1 MINIVQGHR
10 TNSVQDAIKY
20 LQGDYDHKGTLRS
33 VKPRDFAGNAVDC
46 LSAVESIDRKHKY
59 VSGTLAFEP
68 SEHPTDAQLQKIV
81 DAFRRT
87 FMAGLEPGVNY
98 VDFWNIHEDKGR
110 IELNY
115 VIPMVELT
123 TGRRLNPFP
132 PGEAK
137 EDFKDAFDAYINHQM
152 GYNQVVPDP
161 IKASQ
166 SQFEVKVLPK
176 SSSKI
181 AEDFRKNKPTK
192 DEISDCVAH
201 QIINDKISTRQ
212 ELCDF
217 LENFGEITRIN
228 DKFIS
233 LKPYGSEKAFRLKGP
248 VYEHG
253 ADFKQIKNYHL
264 TKNSPSKLKLS
275 DDEFQKVKT
284 TLARLTKSRKEFNES
299 LVSKPV
305 GRANKNRIYGPK
317 DEKPVND
324 GGGSKGGSGG
334 GTAPN
339 PIKVEEP
346 KSQPIKTE
354 PVKPVEQSTEI
365 TASKTDVEPV
375 SKSNDKSQSNDQADD
390 SPGSSPIISG
400 GSNSGGS
407 VGSLSA
413 ELNRLTTEIANTRDP
428 KKLAELEAKAAGVRA
443 KLASASMAEQVKKLR
458 ESMKQQDNL
467 NRKKLKK

>member
-1 MINIVQGHR
+1 MINVVQGHR

-33 VKPRDFAGNAVDC
+33 VKPRDFGGNAIDC

-68 SEHPTDAQLQKIV
+68 SEHPTGPQLQKIV
-81 DAFRRT
+81 DAFRKT

-98 VDFWNIHEDKGR
+98 VDFWNIHGDKGR

-132 PGEAK
+132 PGQAK

-166 SQFEVKVLPK
+166 SQFEVKVIPK

-181 AEDFRKNKPTK
+181 AEAFRENKPTK
-192 DEISDCVAH
+192 DEISDCVAR

-217 LENFGEITRIN
+217 LENFGDITRIN

-233 LKPYGSEKAFRLKGP
+233 IKPYGSEKAFRLKGP

-253 ADFKQIKNYHL
+253 AEFKQIKNDHL
-264 TKNSPSKLKLS
+264 TNKSPSKLKLS

-284 TLARLTKSRKEFNES
+284 TLARLTKSRKEFNEA

-305 GRANKNRIYGPK
+305 GRRNKNRTYGPK
-317 DEKPVND
+317 DKNPVND
-324 GGGSKGGSGG
+324 GGSSIGGSGSG
-334 GTAPN
+334 SAPK
-339 PIKVEEP
+339 PIKVDEP

-354 PVKPVEQSTEI
+354 PVKHVEQPAEI
-365 TASKTDVEPV
+365 KASKNDA
-375 SKSNDKSQSNDQADD
+375 KSVATSSDKSPSNNQADD
-390 SPGSSPIISG
+390 SPGSAPIISG
-400 GSNSGGS
+400 WSSSGGS

-428 KKLAELEAKAAGVRA
+428 KTLAELEAKAAAVRA
-443 KLASASMAEQVKKLR
+443 KLSSASMAEQVKKLR
-458 ESMKQQDNL
+458 DSFNQQEAL
-467 NRKKLKK
+467 ARKKFKK

>member
-33 VKPRDFAGNAVDC
+33 VKPRDFAGNTVDC

-248 VYEHG
+248 VYEYG
-253 ADFKQIKNYHL
+253 ADYKQIKNDHL
-264 TKNSPSKLKLS
+264 TKKSPSKLKLS

-284 TLARLTKSRKEFNES
+284 TLARLTKSRKEFNEA

-305 GRANKNRIYGPK
+305 GRQNKNRIYGPK
-317 DEKPVND
+317 TKKPANN

-334 GTAPN
+334 DNAPK
-339 PIKVEEP
+339 PIKVDEP
-346 KSQPIKTE
+346 KSQPIKIE
-354 PVKPVEQSTEI
+354 PVKKVEQPAEI
-365 TASKTDVEPV
+365 KASKTDA
-375 SKSNDKSQSNDQADD
+375 KSVATSSDKSLSNNQADD
-390 SPGSSPIISG
+390 STGSAPIISG
-400 GSNSGGS
+400 CSNSGGS

-413 ELNRLTTEIANTRDP
+413 ELNRLTTEIANTRNP

-443 KLASASMAEQVKKLR
+443 KLSSASMAEQVKKLR
-458 ESMKQQDNL
+458 NSFNQQESL
-467 NRKKLKK
+467 NHKKFKK

>member
-33 VKPRDFAGNAVDC
+33 VKPRDFAGNTVDC

-248 VYEHG
+248 VYEYG
-253 ADFKQIKNYHL
+253 ADFKQIKNDHL
-264 TKNSPSKLKLS
+264 TKKSPSKLKLS

-284 TLARLTKSRKEFNES
+284 TLARLTKSRKEFNEA

-305 GRANKNRIYGPK
+305 GRQNKNRIYGPK
-317 DEKPVND
+317 TKKPANN

-334 GTAPN
+334 DNAPK
-339 PIKVEEP
+339 PIKVDEP
-346 KSQPIKTE
+346 KSQPIKIE
-354 PVKPVEQSTEI
+354 PVKKVEQPAEI
-365 TASKTDVEPV
+365 KASKTDA
-375 SKSNDKSQSNDQADD
+375 KSVATSSDKSLSNNQADD
-390 SPGSSPIISG
+390 STGSAPIISG
-400 GSNSGGS
+400 CSNSGGS

-413 ELNRLTTEIANTRDP
+413 ELNRLTTEIANTRNP

-443 KLASASMAEQVKKLR
+443 KLSSASMAEQVKKLR
-458 ESMKQQDNL
+458 NSFNQQESL
-467 NRKKLKK
+467 NHKKFKK

>member
-33 VKPRDFAGNAVDC
+33 VKPRDFAGNTVDC

-248 VYEHG
+248 VYEYG
-253 ADFKQIKNYHL
+253 ADFKQIKNDHL
-264 TKNSPSKLKLS
+264 TKKSPSKLKLS

-284 TLARLTKSRKEFNES
+284 TLARLTKSRKEFNEA

-305 GRANKNRIYGPK
+305 GRQNKNRIYGPK
-317 DEKPVND
+317 TKKPANN

-334 GTAPN
+334 DNAPK
-339 PIKVEEP
+339 PIKVDEP
-346 KSQPIKTE
+346 KSQPIKIE
-354 PVKPVEQSTEI
+354 PVKKVEQPAEI
-365 TASKTDVEPV
+365 KASKTDA
-375 SKSNDKSQSNDQADD
+375 KSVATSSDKSLSNNQADD
-390 SPGSSPIISG
+390 STGSAPIISG
-400 GSNSGGS
+400 CSNSGGS

-413 ELNRLTTEIANTRDP
+413 ELNRLTTEIANTINP

-443 KLASASMAEQVKKLR
+443 KLSSASMAEQVKKLR
-458 ESMKQQDNL
+458 NSFNQQESL
-467 NRKKLKK
+467 NHKKFKK